1 MEKKFLN
8 NSTNRICLAGL
19 ILLAVFLGIFS
30 CKKSGADCFTSSGTV
45 IKEARIVTDFD
56 TIIARENIDIIL
68 TQDTVNSVVVEA
80 GEKIIVGIKTV
91 TDNRQLVIDNTNT
104 CNWVR
109 SYDKPLNVYVHVKNL
124 RKIYYLSAGNITST
138 NVLTPESFLLDV
150 WGGCGSIDL
159 SLNVIQGFIYEHMG
173 TADITVRGRAVYNSV
188 VLGDFGFLQLKDLK
202 TDFTYVSNTGTND
215 CYINVVK
222 YLDATI
228 RSIGNIYYTGKPDTV
243 HAYISGAGHLIEF

>member
-1 MEKKFLN
+1 
-8 NSTNRICLAGL
+8 
-19 ILLAVFLGIFS
+19 
-30 CKKSGADCFTSSGTV
+30 
-45 IKEARIVTDFD
+45 
-56 TIIARENIDIIL
+56 
-68 TQDTVNSVVVEA
+68 VVEA
-80 GEKIIVGIKTV
+80 GEKIIGGIKTV
-91 TDNRQLVIDNTNT
+91 TDNRQLIIDNTNT

-124 RKIYYLSAGNITST
+124 RKIYYLSAGNITTT

-159 SLNVIQGFIYEHMG
+159 SINVNQGFIYEHMG

-188 VLGDFGFLQLKDLK
+188 VLGDFGFLQLKDLN

-215 CYINVVK
+215 CYVNAVK

-243 HAYISGAGHLIEF
+243 YAHITGAGQLIEF